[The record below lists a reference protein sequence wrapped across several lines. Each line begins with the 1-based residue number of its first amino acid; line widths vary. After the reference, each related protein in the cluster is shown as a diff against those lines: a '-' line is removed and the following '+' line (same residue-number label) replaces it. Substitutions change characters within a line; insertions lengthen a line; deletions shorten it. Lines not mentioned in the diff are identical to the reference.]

1 MDVFKEQDDLNLKN
15 FKKFL
20 DKNFDKS
27 EQIQFLNLF
36 INTFN
41 ETAKEQPKSI
51 CVNFS
56 SVTNELKLHSEN
68 SPFLILGNTGI
79 TLPNLDIENIKILD
93 NTFPEV
99 SAIVNS
105 IENNEI
111 DLVEKIEQKHSHELV
126 KYISKFTETPSIDI
140 TPFKQSKIRY
150 EEKADDIFLST
161 EESADLEF
169 KSSLIA
175 PVDRYTYEPLN
186 LYELEEIKGKNESQ
200 VKEFINN
207 FQKNIQHSFL
217 KALAGM
223 LNVRG
228 GIIRVGVADTGK
240 VLGIEQ
246 DLKMKF
252 ENETLEKAK
261 DRYEVWISGSFLPN
275 NLTKDASSYILI
287 NFIDVADKTFLEVQA
302 LPSREPI
309 YVKSKDK
316 RNEIGDFYTRQGT
329 STNLL
334 DGQYRDN
341 YIKNNFPKRV
351 SQQKITWTLKS
362 LKKHLVQ
369 SSDKNLSYFFEC
381 LDSFCKNNNL
391 KINILSVSE
400 GVIEIK
406 IPHPRKSLSLFSINS
421 SFNIIFE
428 LKYLRRSDFFKVDRN
443 LREISTNLFN
453 IFEDGIQQNKTNI
466 ENNVYIYLKTL
477 EQKDKVDKF
486 FKYLSTLLNR
496 YHIFQSRRFS

>member
-1 MDVFKEQDDLNLKN
+1 MDFR
-15 FKKFL
+15 
-20 DKNFDKS
+20 
-27 EQIQFLNLF
+27 I
-36 INTFN
+36 
-41 ETAKEQPKSI
+41 
-51 CVNFS
+51 
-56 SVTNELKLHSEN
+56 
-68 SPFLILGNTGI
+68 
-79 TLPNLDIENIKILD
+79 
-93 NTFPEV
+93 
-99 SAIVNS
+99 
-105 IENNEI
+105 
-111 DLVEKIEQKHSHELV
+111 
-126 KYISKFTETPSIDI
+126 
-140 TPFKQSKIRY
+140 
-150 EEKADDIFLST
+150 
-161 EESADLEF
+161 
-169 KSSLIA
+169 
-175 PVDRYTYEPLN
+175 
-186 LYELEEIKGKNESQ
+186 
-200 VKEFINN
+200 
-207 FQKNIQHSFL
+207 
-217 KALAGM
+217 
-223 LNVRG
+223 
-228 GIIRVGVADTGK
+228 
-240 VLGIEQ
+240 
-246 DLKMKF
+246 
-252 ENETLEKAK
+252 
-261 DRYEVWISGSFLPN
+261 FLPN

-309 YVKSKDK
+309 FVKSKDK
-316 RNEIGDFYTRQGT
+316 RNEIGNFYTRQGT

-443 LREISTNLFN
+443 LREISINLFK

-486 FKYLSTLLNR
+486 FKYLSTLLKDIIFFNPEDSHNLNR
-496 YHIFQSRRFS
+496 IHNLFNLD